1 MKDLSIIL
9 DNSKLNI
16 RVGVIFK
23 YQDEILIELSKVGS
37 NSVIPGGRVK
47 ILEKTIDALIR
58 EIKEE
63 MNINLIK
70 EKLSFFKVYENFFQ
84 DKLNVHELFFVYQY
98 EVNKNDYDILSKVSD
113 NQDNN
118 NSYFKFI
125 KINELDN
132 INLLPET
139 LLNDIK
145 TLEI

>member
-37 NSVIPGGRVK
+37 NSVIPGGRVR

-58 EIKEE
+58 EVNEE

-70 EKLSFFKVYENFFQ
+70 EKLSFFKFYENFFQ